1 MDVLKTRTI
10 LVVDDEKE
18 FRKKYKKLL
27 KGEGY
32 KVYEAQSA
40 VDVAEHL
47 MRSRLDLILLD
58 INIPVVDGKDIF
70 DIIDEYPSQRPA
82 IIVTSVYPVS
92 EQKFKIRRAADY
104 YDKSSDTQ
112 LLVRKVK
119 NVLGVNKTEPVS

>member
-1 MDVLKTRTI
+1 MEGIKTRTI

-18 FRKKYKKLL
+18 FRKKYKKIL
-27 KGEGY
+27 KAEGY

-40 VDVAEHL
+40 VDVADHL

-58 INIPVVDGKDIF
+58 INIPEVDGRDIF

-92 EQKFKIRRAADY
+92 EQKFKIRKAADY
-104 YDKSSDTQ
+104 YDKSKDPE
-112 LLVRKVK
+112 LLLRKVR
-119 NVLGVNKTEPVS
+119 NILGVDKKE